1 MPTYINERPVKTG
14 CWTDREDELLAEW
27 QGKYGNRYVL
37 PVTVP
42 CHAWA
47 ATQLC
52 SQYVRLTHETSSF
65 ADCAAKHNITFA
77 TQYTHTSA
85 ASLKVVH
92 GSEEDLRQ
100 DWSAM
105 RSALATQGKPSILY
119 EHGVHEL
126 THAWHLV

>member
-37 PVTVP
+37 PVTMHCP
-42 CHAWA
+42 AWA

-52 SQYVRLTHETSSF
+52 SQYVHLKHNTIFF
-65 ADCAAKHNITFA
+65 ADCAAKYKRTFA
-77 TQYTHTSA
+77 TQHNTHSSA

-92 GSEEDLRQ
+92 GS
-100 DWSAM
+100 
-105 RSALATQGKPSILY
+105 
-119 EHGVHEL
+119 
-126 THAWHLV
+126 